1 MLIVKESLLRLK
13 GKFNDMATCY
23 RSLLELSR
31 VRV

>member
-23 RSLLELSR
+23 RRLLDSGNI
-31 VRV
+31 